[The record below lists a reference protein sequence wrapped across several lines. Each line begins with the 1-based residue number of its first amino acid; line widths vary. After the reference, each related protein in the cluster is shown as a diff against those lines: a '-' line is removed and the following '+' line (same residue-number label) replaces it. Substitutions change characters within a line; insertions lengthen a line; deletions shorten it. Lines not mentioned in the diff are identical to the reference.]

1 MSIVITPIPRTTQ
14 FSAPAF
20 SLSTS
25 NSAGSTSTTVASNS
39 TLAVFDSSTPANI
52 AGTAATGSAAVAAR
66 RDHVHKGVFAVQS
79 AVVQSSRTA
88 SAGSGDQAFTGLGFQ
103 PTCCIML
110 QMKDGGSDQ
119 FSLGIGDG
127 DDNGYIGYF
136 NGSSIG
142 QQTTEFGRTDSN
154 PNMTCT
160 LKSLDTDGFTLNWIK
175 YGAYTDDIV
184 FGILAIG

>member
-1 MSIVITPIPRTTQ
+1 MTIHVTPIPRLTTLT
-14 FSAPAF
+14 APAF
-20 SLSTS
+20 TYGTS
-25 NSAGSTSTTVASNS
+25 NSAGSATTAVASNS
-39 TLAVFDSSTPANI
+39 TLAVFDGSNPANI
-52 AGTAATGSAAVAAR
+52 SGTAATGSAGVAAR
-66 RDHVHKGVFAVQS
+66 RDHVHKGVYAVQS
-79 AVVQSSRTA
+79 AVIESSRTA

-142 QQTTEFGRTDSN
+142 QQTTEFGRTDAN

-175 YGAYTDDIV
+175 YGSYTDDIV